1 MSEGTA
7 VPHQKTDDCNHFPQA
22 NHGDN
27 NQLPSTLQ
35 DSISAVTTAQPTIPI
50 LPRSSNNHEKSIKVE
65 PGISE
70 KVESESFQVIR
81 PDVSIKADLEHSVST
96 VTMAQPTI
104 SSISKS
110 TRNQEKS
117 IKIESGV
124 LVKQDTEL
132 CGRPEI
138 PMKIDSEHS
147 PHIVASA
154 QFTATSFP
162 LTKTPSEQH
171 LFIRSL
177 PNSVRNLDNS
187 VKKETDILVK
197 GETGLSQFSSPE
209 INLKNEFESSSGI
222 IPITVLKDSPF
233 MQSSESHQSSNM
245 VSILRPDILA
255 KVKHL
260 KTNRSILSTETS
272 PPEYCTDSPLLPDHE
287 ICSDKVSLDCSEIG
301 IIASNLCAQEA
312 RNDYS
317 SRRLSDEEVVR
328 IQHSDPAEESDVDI
342 DISDSDNNGD
352 DISGNSNRHLCN
364 SEDLVYKTLL
374 KSVDEGKN
382 NEKRAEI
389 ENDVENAGDN
399 VAENEMSREVDT
411 TESETESEEESV
423 IRPECKDNGRFKMK
437 Y

>member
-1 MSEGTA
+1 MSGGTT
-7 VPHQKTDDCNHFPQA
+7 VPHQKTDDCNHFQQT
-22 NHGDN
+22 NHRDN
-27 NQLPSTLQ
+27 NHLPSTLQ
-35 DSISAVTTAQPTIPI
+35 DSISAVSTAQPTIPI
-50 LPRSSNNHEKSIKVE
+50 LPRSTKYHENSIKIE
-65 PGISE
+65 PGISV
-70 KVESESFQVIR
+70 KVESGSFRVIR
-81 PDVSIKADLEHSVST
+81 PEVSIKAELEPSIST

-104 SSISKS
+104 SSISNS

-138 PMKIDSEHS
+138 PVKIDSEHS
-147 PHIVASA
+147 PHIVTSA
-154 QFTATSFP
+154 QFTAS
-162 LTKTPSEQH
+162 
-171 LFIRSL
+171 SL
-177 PNSVRNLDNS
+177 PNSIRNLDNS

-272 PPEYCTDSPLLPDHE
+272 PPEYYTNSPVLPDHE
-287 ICSDKVSLDCSEIG
+287 ICSNIVSLDHSELG
-301 IIASNLCAQEA
+301 IKVT

-317 SRRLSDEEVVR
+317 NRRLSDEEVVR
-328 IQHSDPAEESDVDI
+328 IQHSGPAEESDVDI
-342 DISDSDNNGD
+342 DISDNDDNGEG
-352 DISGNSNRHLCN
+352 ISGNSNTQLCN
-364 SEDLVYKTLL
+364 TGDTVYKTLL
-374 KSVDEGKN
+374 ENVGESKN
-382 NEKRAEI
+382 DEKRAEI

-399 VAENEMSREVDT
+399 VAENEISQEVDT

-423 IRPECKDNGRFKMK
+423 IRPECKENGRFKMK